1 MLDLPKLVPL
11 SFSHCSIYNKLSVI
25 VVSSFFPLCALNYV
39 FYVFSWSHSSLCW
52 FIKMCFGEEKK
63 RVNKAKKKQPKTKQ
77 NSNIKKKFCVGSFGR
92 DIFIRDCCTVLCCA
106 VLCDV
111 IVNLSSNVLI
121 KSLVHIVRQALALA
135 WPRVHLG
142 GHIDAHTP
150 VYKQYFQISILIS
163 RSRRLILCFFSHF
176 AFSKIDDC
184 FYLFGFRF

>member
-11 SFSHCSIYNKLSVI
+11 SFSHCSIYYKLSVI
-25 VVSSFFPLCALNYV
+25 VVSSFFLYV
-39 FYVFSWSHSSLCW
+39 PWIMFFMSFFKSFFSLLVYQNVFWRRKKNEW
-52 FIKMCFGEEKK
+52 IKQ
-63 RVNKAKKKQPKTKQ
+63 KKQPKTKQ